1 MPEDPMT
8 KRTEPTRDQR
18 DTFCPEEVVDRVVD
32 LFIVRERTGRAVEK
46 QLGIRRP
53 LFELELRH
61 AINRERDPLWRR
73 SVERAG
79 VRGCAVRRSA

>member
-1 MPEDPMT
+1 
-8 KRTEPTRDQR
+8 
-18 DTFCPEEVVDRVVD
+18 
-32 LFIVRERTGRAVEK
+32 VEK

-53 LFELELRH
+53 LFELALRH